1 MLKTV
6 KARFI
11 NGALVPIENLDLKEG
26 DEVLVTVDTKT
37 AVSAMSA
44 EEMTERSKAAAGGW
58 LRPDW
63 TPTTEAEIKE
73 AEAAAEEM
81 NRFIYQAR
89 HRGIDCDCIYCAP
102 KT

>member
-1 MLKTV
+1 MKTTI

-11 NGALVPIENLDLKEG
+11 NGALVPIETLNLKEG

-37 AVSAMSA
+37 AVSAMSV

-58 LRPDW
+58 AGSIDAEKLLRD
-63 TPTTEAEIKE
+63 
-73 AEAAAEEM
+73 
-81 NRFIYQAR
+81 IYTSR
-89 HRGIDCDCIYCAP
+89 HRGFDCDCIYCAP

>member
-1 MLKTV
+1 MKTTI

-11 NGALVPIENLDLKEG
+11 NGALVPIETLDLKEG

-37 AVSAMSA
+37 AVSAMPA

-58 LRPDW
+58 AGSIDAEKLLRD
-63 TPTTEAEIKE
+63 
-73 AEAAAEEM
+73 
-81 NRFIYQAR
+81 IYTSR
-89 HRGIDCDCIYCAP
+89 HRGLDCDCIYCAP

>member
-1 MLKTV
+1 MKTTI

-11 NGALVPIENLDLKEG
+11 KGALVPTETLDLKEG

-58 LRPDW
+58 RGPDRV
-63 TPTTEAEIKE
+63 PTTEAEIQE
-73 AEAAAEEM
+73 AEASAEEM
-81 NRFIYQAR
+81 IRFIYQAR
-89 HRGIDCDCIYCAP
+89 HRGINCDCIYCAP

>member
-1 MLKTV
+1 MLKTI

-11 NGALVPIENLDLKEG
+11 NGTPVPAETLDLKEG

-37 AVSAMSA
+37 AVSDMSA

-58 LRPDW
+58 VGIDAEKLLRD
-63 TPTTEAEIKE
+63 
-73 AEAAAEEM
+73 
-81 NRFIYQAR
+81 IYTSR
-89 HRGIDCDCIYCAP
+89 HRGLDCDCIYCAP

>member
-1 MLKTV
+1 MKTTI

-11 NGALVPIENLDLKEG
+11 NGALVPIETLNLKEG

-37 AVSAMSA
+37 AVSAMSV

-58 LRPDW
+58 SRSDW

-81 NRFIYQAR
+81 IRFIYQAR
-89 HRGIDCDCIYCAP
+89 HRGINCDCIYCAP